1 LPPYFMS
8 TVELKNRSAFHDYY
22 FETTYIAGM
31 VLVGT
36 EVKAIRNGKV
46 SFNDAYCVFE
56 NGELY
61 VKNLHISEYAF
72 GTTQRHE
79 PTQER
84 KLLLHKKELKKLEGK
99 TKEKGYTIIPLKIFF
114 TEKNIAKLEI
124 GLGKGKKVHDKR
136 DSIKQREVERD
147 IKRYLK

>member
-1 LPPYFMS
+1 MS

-56 NGELY
+56 KGELY
-61 VKNLHISEYAF
+61 VKNMHISEYSF
-72 GTTQRHE
+72 GTTQKHE

-84 KLLLHKKELKKLEGK
+84 KLLLHKKELKKLEAK

-136 DSIKQREVERD
+136 DSIKKREVERD

>member
-1 LPPYFMS
+1 
-8 TVELKNRSAFHDYY
+8 
-22 FETTYIAGM
+22 M

-56 NGELY
+56 DGELY

>member
-1 LPPYFMS
+1 M
-8 TVELKNRSAFHDYY
+8 ELKNRSAFHEYF

-36 EVKAIRNGKV
+36 EVKAIRAGKV
-46 SFNDAYCVFE
+46 SFNDAYCIFE
-56 NGELY
+56 KGELY
-61 VKNLHISEYAF
+61 VKNMHISEYAF

-84 KLLLHKKELKKLEGK
+84 KLLLHKKELKKLEAK

-114 TEKNIAKLEI
+114 TDKQIAKIEI
-124 GLGKGKKVHDKR
+124 GLGKGKKLHDKR
-136 DSIKQREVERD
+136 DTIRNREVERD

>member
-1 LPPYFMS
+1 
-8 TVELKNRSAFHDYY
+8 VELKNRSAFHEYY

-46 SFNDAYCVFE
+46 SFNDAYCLFE

-61 VKNLHISEYAF
+61 VKNMHISEYAF
-72 GTTQRHE
+72 GTTQQHA

-84 KLLLHKKELKKLEGK
+84 KLLLHKKELKKLEAK
-99 TKEKGYTIIPLKIFF
+99 TKEKGYAIIPLKIFF
-114 TEKNIAKLEI
+114 TDKNIAKVEI

-136 DSIKQREVERD
+136 DTIKQREVERD

>member
-1 LPPYFMS
+1 
-8 TVELKNRSAFHDYY
+8 
-22 FETTYIAGM
+22 M

-56 NGELY
+56 DGELY
-61 VKNLHISEYAF
+61 VKNMHISEYAF

-99 TKEKGYTIIPLKIFF
+99 TKEKGYTLIPLKIFF

>member
-1 LPPYFMS
+1 
-8 TVELKNRSAFHDYY
+8 
-22 FETTYIAGM
+22 M

-46 SFNDAYCVFE
+46 SFNDAYCIF
-56 NGELY
+56 NRGELY
-61 VKNLHISEYAF
+61 VKNMHISEYAF
-72 GTTQRHE
+72 GTTQKHV

-114 TEKNIAKLEI
+114 TDKNIAKLEI
-124 GLGKGKKVHDKR
+124 GLGKGKKEHDKR
-136 DSIKQREVERD
+136 DSIRQREVERD

>member
-1 LPPYFMS
+1 M
-8 TVELKNRSAFHDYY
+8 ELKNRSAFHEYF

-36 EVKAIRNGKV
+36 EVKAIRAGKV
-46 SFNDAYCVFE
+46 SFNDAYCIFE
-56 NGELY
+56 KGELY
-61 VKNLHISEYAF
+61 VKNMHISEYAF

-84 KLLLHKKELKKLEGK
+84 KLLLHKKELKKLEAK
-99 TKEKGYTIIPLKIFF
+99 MKERGYSIIPLRVFF
-114 TEKNIAKLEI
+114 NERGFVKMEI
-124 GLGKGKKVHDKR
+124 GLAKGKKNYDKR
-136 DSIKQREVERD
+136 DTIRQRDTDRE